1 LEININFFHRKDK
14 IVEMT
19 NFNFISANELFVI
32 DLVSDRSW
40 SSLSF
45 WFPLGE
51 RSGCLE
57 SAMLATERK
66 GDLPIV
72 ALGTYY
78 YEW

>member
-1 LEININFFHRKDK
+1 
-14 IVEMT
+14 
-19 NFNFISANELFVI
+19 VI

-66 GDLPIV
+66 EDLPIV

>member
-1 LEININFFHRKDK
+1 
-14 IVEMT
+14 
-19 NFNFISANELFVI
+19 VI

-66 GDLPIV
+66 ED
-72 ALGTYY
+72 
-78 YEW
+78 